1 MQSPAP
7 PKEWLLTLKALSNL
21 YGQAEKHSW
30 ALDSSLVPLFWAMQ
44 NFLNMWGSTVAWA
57 VTNSSTINSKMPV
70 FCTLHTLSLP
80 SEMAESFLN
89 PARRSEIVQAI
100 YCWEQYLI
108 SSMGY
113 CFSFC
118 RQICWE
124 WLNTYVI
131 DSVILKRGQESR

>member
-7 PKEWLLTLKALSNL
+7 PKEWLLTGKALSNL

-30 ALDSSLVPLFWAMQ
+30 ALNSSLVPLLWVMQ
-44 NFLNMWGSTVAWA
+44 DFLNMWGSTVAW
-57 VTNSSTINSKMPV
+57 VITNSSTINSKMPV

-100 YCWEQYLI
+100 YCWSNTSFPVWDIASPFVDKFAENDLTHMWLI
-108 SSMGY
+108 
-113 CFSFC
+113 
-118 RQICWE
+118 QWH
-124 WLNTYVI
+124 
-131 DSVILKRGQESR
+131 